1 MNVHKH
7 ARMTVHGRYLVV
19 CRVRQEGWRVRDA
32 AVAAGISPRTA
43 SKWLARYRAGGMA
56 ALRDRGSAPRRC
68 RHRLAAARV
77 AEIERLRRLRWS
89 SPRIARA
96 LGMPVS
102 TVGAVLRRLGLGRL
116 AALEPKAP
124 AVRYERARP
133 GELIHIDTKK
143 LGRIDGVGH
152 RITGDRTRRKR
163 GLGWEHL
170 HVAIDDCSRL
180 AYTEILPDERGE
192 TCAGFLDRAV
202 RWFAGCGVRIE
213 RVMTD
218 NAFAYTNSRAFKD
231 ALVTIGARHIT
242 TRPYRP
248 RTNGKAERF
257 IQTAP
262 ARVALRQSLPFLPAK
277 DRRHARLAPL
287 VQSPSTSYR
296 PQSHNA
302 GQKAEQRAWQRH
314 LVH

>member
-56 ALRDRGSAPRRC
+56 KALRDRGSAPRRC

-218 NAFAYTNSRAFKD
+218 NAFAYTNSR
-231 ALVTIGARHIT
+231 V
-242 TRPYRP
+242 PS
-248 RTNGKAERF
+248 RTPSS
-257 IQTAP
+257 QSAP
-262 ARVALRQSLPFLPAK
+262 ATSQPGLTGPAPTERPSASSRPPCASGSTPK
-277 DRRHARLAPL
+277 PTIPPSKGPPTCPL
-287 VQSPSTSYR
+287 GSTGTITIDLIPPSK
-296 PQSHNA
+296 P
-302 GQKAEQRAWQRH
+302 
-314 LVH
+314 

>member
-170 HVAIDDCSRL
+170 HVAIDDCSRSP
-180 AYTEILPDERGE
+180 T
-192 TCAGFLDRAV
+192 
-202 RWFAGCGVRIE
+202 
-213 RVMTD
+213 
-218 NAFAYTNSRAFKD
+218 
-231 ALVTIGARHIT
+231 
-242 TRPYRP
+242 P
-248 RTNGKAERF
+248 RSCPTSA
-257 IQTAP
+257 
-262 ARVALRQSLPFLPAK
+262 
-277 DRRHARLAPL
+277 ARLAPASST
-287 VQSPSTSYR
+287 VPSVGSPAAAYASSA
-296 PQSHNA
+296 S
-302 GQKAEQRAWQRH
+302 
-314 LVH
+314 